1 MGLLLAI
8 SLLGN
13 ALAIVLVLWG
23 WYAGRG
29 IAERLYVAPNRE
41 RRRSFFDGHRVA
53 PGDVVFVGD
62 SLTAGAQWHEMFPS
76 LPVKG
81 RGIGGDTTAT
91 LLARLGQVTA
101 GRPAVVLLMIGTNDL
116 STGVP
121 HDRLVANY
129 AAILDRLGRES
140 PDSAVIVQSVLPRS
154 AAFAERVRTLNAA
167 LGRLARERAATFV
180 DLTPVF
186 TGTNG
191 AILPAYSNDDL
202 HLLGPGYL
210 AWQRVITPVVADALR
225 ARAPCER
232 EIPRSPGA
240 PALAAK
246 PPD

>member
-23 WYAGRG
+23 WYAGR
-29 IAERLYVAPNRE
+29 
-41 RRRSFFDGHRVA
+41 
-53 PGDVVFVGD
+53 
-62 SLTAGAQWHEMFPS
+62 
-76 LPVKG
+76 
-81 RGIGGDTTAT
+81 
-91 LLARLGQVTA
+91 
-101 GRPAVVLLMIGTNDL
+101 
-116 STGVP
+116 
-121 HDRLVANY
+121 
-129 AAILDRLGRES
+129 
-140 PDSAVIVQSVLPRS
+140 
-154 AAFAERVRTLNAA
+154 
-167 LGRLARERAATFV
+167 GRLARERAATFV